1 MELQE
6 SPGTT
11 RARTGAEPPLGSEGG
26 AREREPIL
34 RAGDRRLR
42 PTPRFSRYSFL
53 GGRRRA
59 ARRASE
65 RWGSFVDLY
74 DSRLLLLI
82 GWIALMNV
90 LDSFFTLMHLQA
102 GGTEVNPVADALLR
116 SGRISFVLGKCVL
129 ISLALLVLC
138 VHKNFRLARV
148 GLWGAS
154 GVYTVLVLYHLSLFA
169 RH

>member
-1 MELQE
+1 MDLQD
-6 SPGTT
+6 SPGRTCA
-11 RARTGAEPPLGSEGG
+11 RAGADQRFASEGG
-26 AREREPIL
+26 AGEREPIL
-34 RAGDRRLR
+34 RVGDRRAR
-42 PTPRFSRYSFL
+42 PTPRFSRFTFA
-53 GGRRRA
+53 GGRRGA

-65 RWGSFVDLY
+65 RAGAFVDLY
-74 DSRLLLLI
+74 GSPLLLLI

-116 SGRISFVLGKCVL
+116 TGRISFVLGKCVL

-138 VHKNFRLARV
+138 VHKNFRLARI

-154 GVYTVLVLYHLSLFA
+154 GVYTALVLYHLSLFA